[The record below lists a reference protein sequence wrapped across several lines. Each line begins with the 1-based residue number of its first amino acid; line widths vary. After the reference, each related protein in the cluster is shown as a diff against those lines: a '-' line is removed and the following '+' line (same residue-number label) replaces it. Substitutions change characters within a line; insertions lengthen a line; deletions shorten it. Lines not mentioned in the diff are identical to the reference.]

1 MKTSFRMWLGGV
13 ALLSVL
19 FVVPSA
25 VAQDPFK
32 NMPPEVRA
40 KAMEEMR
47 KRGMNPGMMPGQ
59 NQPPQGEQKPEEK
72 KDGEKPA
79 ENKGGETKTIK
90 RPDKPPTVDP
100 NRAKLTPDKDG
111 RVQFN
116 YMGQPWSDVLQDYAD
131 AAKLSFDWQE
141 LPSDYLNLTTQRK
154 YTLLEARD
162 LLNRHLISR
171 GFTMINQGELLSIVK
186 IENLDSSLI
195 PEIGADDLDSHMPH
209 EFVRVRFTLPPA
221 MDPTKAKEDVASL
234 LRPNAKVTPLLET
247 KRLLVI
253 DTVGNLRNVRD
264 LIYAEQAAASSII
277 KPKVYQIRYRR
288 ADYVA
293 DQIMIVLGMDKDKR
307 QSPQEQM
314 MAQQQQMQ
322 QMQQMQ
328 EMMQRG
334 GGGNKDMAKMMM
346 KDEPK
351 VFITVDRSQN
361 TLLVNAPPDLI
372 PVIDRTI
379 AELDVAKQD
388 FAVGSPGQ
396 DNGARYMEKYSTVT
410 ANPETVVTAL
420 QDIGNLHP
428 LTQLQS
434 DTKAKT
440 IYAYATITDHATIKR
455 MIASLDGSGRKA
467 EVIWLPKRL
476 PADQVAGSIMSLL
489 SGEGEK
495 KDDDDNFPFYFF
507 RNNNNDDDEPETA
520 FRVLPDLENNRI
532 ILWATENEMVEVRT
546 LIAKLSERA
555 DGTLI
560 GADRVRVLDTRSP
573 EATQRLLERLND
585 SWTGENEL
593 EVEIPEGGI
602 APREEDDAKDDE
614 VEEGAAE
621 KEKDRVTMRV
631 RSPFH
636 LAQVTT
642 EKSPAEPA
650 PARKPKPKVKV
661 TVNDEGQLVIISDD
675 PAAIEQMQELIDQ
688 LAPPEPEFR
697 HYRLTYI
704 TSEDMKEILETY
716 FADVLA
722 EDSEPILDWWGRVRN
737 NNDKKEEPATLGKQR
752 KLRII
757 EDYWTNTL
765 IISNASPTQLRLIED
780 MIGLYDI
787 KQKPQGFPDR
797 MTVTI
802 KVKYSRAS
810 DIAKSL
816 KEVYADLLSS
826 KDKEFQGREGEQS
839 SSIQRSQRYMFGD
852 AEDPIRFEGIVSLG
866 VDEVSNSLIVS
877 APKGVIDSVK
887 ETVSVLDEA
896 AQPNTVVEVHE
907 IRGMISP
914 EQLQRAVMRAM
925 SEPWVGGKPV
935 SQLNANQQNQNQD
948 QRREG
953 GWDRRQGRGGRGG
966 GRGGN
971 N

>member
-1 MKTSFRMWLGGV
+1 MKTSFLPLVSG
-13 ALLSVL
+13 ALLLAVL
-19 FVVPSA
+19 VVSSA
-25 VAQDPFK
+25 IAQDPYQ
-32 NMPPEVRA
+32 NIPPEQRA
-40 KAMEEMR
+40 KMMEAM
-47 KRGMNPGMMPGQ
+47 KRGGMRPGMMPGQ
-59 NQPPQGEQKPEEK
+59 GQPPQGQQKPEEK
-72 KDGEKPA
+72 KEGEKKPD
-79 ENKGGETKTIK
+79 EKKGGSETKTIK
-90 RPDKPPTVDP
+90 RPDKPPTADP

-111 RVQFN
+111 RVQFS

-131 AAKLSFDWQE
+131 AAKLNFNWSE

-154 YTLLEARD
+154 YTLPEARD
-162 LLNRHLISR
+162 LLNRHLIPL
-171 GFTMINQGELLSIVK
+171 GFTMITQGESLSVAK

-195 PEIGADDLDSHMPH
+195 PEISADDLDSHMPH

-221 MDPTKAKEDVASL
+221 MDPTKAAEDVKSL

-264 LIYAEQAAASSII
+264 LIYAEQAAASSVL

-288 ADYVA
+288 ADYIA
-293 DQIMIVLGMDKDKR
+293 DQVMIVLGMDKDKR

-334 GGGNKDMAKMMM
+334 GGNKDMAKMMM

-351 VFITVDRSQN
+351 VHITVDRSQN

-396 DNGARYMEKYSTVT
+396 DNGVRYMEKYSTVT
-410 ANPETVVTAL
+410 ANPETVITTL

-434 DTKAKT
+434 DSKAKT
-440 IYAYATITDHATIKR
+440 IYAYATQSDHATIKR

-495 KDDDDNFPFYFF
+495 KEENNDFPFYFF
-507 RNNNNDDDEPETA
+507 GRRNNNEDDEPKTA
-520 FRVLPDLENNRI
+520 FRVLPDLENNRL
-532 ILWATENEMVEVRT
+532 ILWATEHEMTEVRT

-560 GADRVRVLDTRSP
+560 GADRIRVLDNRSP
-573 EATQRLLERLND
+573 EATQRLLERLQD
-585 SWTGENEL
+585 SWSGENEL
-593 EVEIPEGGI
+593 EIEIPDGGI
-602 APREEDDAKDDE
+602 APRKEDEAKEKEAEE
-614 VEEGAAE
+614 
-621 KEKDRVTMRV
+621 EKDRVTMRGV
-631 RSPFH
+631 SQFR
-636 LAQVTT
+636 LVQVTT
-642 EKSPAEPA
+642 EESATEPV
-650 PARKPKPKVKV
+650 PVKKPKPKVKV

-704 TSEDMKEILETY
+704 TSEDMKDLLETY

-722 EDSEPILDWWGRVRN
+722 DDSEPILDWWGRVRN
-737 NNDKKEEPATLGKQR
+737 NSRDQKEEPATLGKQR

-757 EDYWTNTL
+757 DDYWTNTL
-765 IISNASPTQLRLIED
+765 IVSNATPTQLRLIED
-780 MIGLYDI
+780 MIALYDK
-787 KQKPQGFPDR
+787 KQKPQGFDER
-797 MTVTI
+797 QTVTLKI
-802 KVKYSRAS
+802 KYSRAS

-826 KDKEFQGREGEQS
+826 KDKEFQGRDGQQGTG
-839 SSIQRSQRYMFGD
+839 IQRSQRYMFGD
-852 AEDPIRFEGIVSLG
+852 AEDPIRFEGILSLG
-866 VDEVSNSLIVS
+866 VDDVSNSLIVS

-887 ETVSVLDEA
+887 ETVNVLDQA

-953 GWDRRQGRGGRGG
+953 GWDRRRGRGGRGG